1 MRLLDAYIRRT
12 IIMSIL
18 VTLLVLVILVGF
30 ITLMD
35 ELDDVGKGTYLVG
48 DAFYYAFLVLPRRAY
63 EVFPMAVLLGSLVGL
78 GGLASNS
85 ELVAMRSAG
94 VSLARIVRSVMKAGI
109 LVMLAVILVG
119 EVIAPKTEQFAE
131 RMRSDKMAN
140 QITLKSK
147 YGFWARD
154 DRSFVN
160 IRQILPGSQL
170 QDIYIYEFSAD
181 QKLQI
186 ATHADYAHYE
196 DNHWLLSG
204 IQQTKFLESGVSSR
218 HLEQATWASMLN
230 PSLLDVVVVRPT
242 MLPVWGLYHY
252 INFMHEN
259 GQEATL
265 YEVAFWSKIITPLVT
280 LVMVFLA
287 IPFVFGMLRTVGV
300 GQRIFAGALLGLIF
314 FLLNKAFGHMAVVY
328 ALNPLFAAAFP
339 ALLFLFL
346 GFWFVRRIH

>member
-1 MRLLDAYIRRT
+1 MRILDAYIRRT
-12 IIMSIL
+12 VVMSIL
-18 VTLLVLVILVGF
+18 VTLLVLIILVGF
-30 ITLMD
+30 VTLMD
-35 ELDDVGKGTYLVG
+35 ELDDIGKGNYVLG
-48 DAFYYAFLVLPRRAY
+48 DAFFYVFLVLPRRAY

-78 GGLASNS
+78 GGLASHS
-85 ELVAMRSAG
+85 ELVAIRSAG
-94 VSLARIVRSVMKAGI
+94 VSLARIIRSVMKAGA

-119 EVIAPKTEQFAE
+119 EVVAPKTEQYAE
-131 RMRSDKMAN
+131 RMRSSKMAN

-154 DRSFVN
+154 ENAFVN

-170 QDIYIYEFSAD
+170 QDIYIYEISDD
-181 QKLQI
+181 QKLQV
-186 ATHADYAHYE
+186 ATHAKFARYQD
-196 DNHWLLSG
+196 DHWLLNG
-204 IQQTKFLESGVSSR
+204 ILQTTFTDGGVTSR
-218 HLEQATWASMLN
+218 QLDQATWDSMLN

-259 GQEATL
+259 GQEAVI

-280 LVMVFLA
+280 LVMVFLSV
-287 IPFVFGMLRTVGV
+287 PFVFGMLRTVGV

-328 ALNPLFAAAFP
+328 SLNPLFAAAFP
-339 ALLFLFL
+339 ALAFLLL
-346 GFWFVRRIH
+346 GFLFVRRIH